1 MDTPDEIRTLQHQLP
16 ILYGEAVNSK
26 IKLWDISVFTIN
38 HIPTI
43 ITKHGYIHGKIQ
55 TNFKAVDIGK
65 NIGKSNYINPLQ
77 NAINIANFLWV
88 PIFHYLL
95 YYFIFIFV
103 IIIVYYVIY

>member
-1 MDTPDEIRTLQHQLP
+1 MDTNDIRTLQHQFP

-55 TNFKAVDIGK
+55 TNIKTVDIGK
-65 NIGKSNYINPLQ
+65 NIGKSNYLSPIQ
-77 NAINIANFLWV
+77 NAFYIARRFWV
-88 PIFHYLL
+88 PIFSLVTLL
-95 YYFIFIFV
+95 FHFFIFI